1 MLGQKVAAAA
11 FAVTVSNFNK
21 DVMVKECGETL
32 RDKIHVIHNGVE
44 PEVLSDATRPVDG
57 HRFRIVCVGSFEEVK
72 GHQYLV
78 EACRQLRDRGVDFE
92 CHLVGDGPMRP
103 EIERQIA
110 REELRDRFILHG
122 YCRRQRVFD
131 ILRLAS
137 VKVAPSA
144 PTRDGKREGMPNVL
158 IEALAL
164 GVPVVSTRLT
174 GIPELVQPG
183 RTGML
188 AEPGPERKRVC
199 RRRALCRESTTRA

>member
-1 MLGQKVAAAA
+1 
-11 FAVTVSNFNK
+11 
-21 DVMVKECGETL
+21 
-32 RDKIHVIHNGVE
+32 
-44 PEVLSDATRPVDG
+44 
-57 HRFRIVCVGSFEEVK
+57 
-72 GHQYLV
+72 
-78 EACRQLRDRGVDFE
+78 
-92 CHLVGDGPMRP
+92 MRP

-131 ILRLAS
+131 ILRSAS

-158 IEALAL
+158 IEAMAL

-188 AEPGPERKRVC
+188 AEPGDAQGLADALMTLSADPELRTRLGRAGRELVRNEYNRRTNTSRLADLIRKGGG
-199 RRRALCRESTTRA
+199 E